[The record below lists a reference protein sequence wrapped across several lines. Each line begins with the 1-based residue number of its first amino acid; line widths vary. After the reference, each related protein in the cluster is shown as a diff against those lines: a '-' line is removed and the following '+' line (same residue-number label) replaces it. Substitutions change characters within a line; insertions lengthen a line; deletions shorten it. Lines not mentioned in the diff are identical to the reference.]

1 MSHRDTTSRG
11 LELAVRELRI
21 DRGGATI
28 LDDVSFVV
36 PAGSTLAF
44 VGTNGSGKSTLLR
57 GLVGVTPPVSGSLDV
72 GGRTRHAGSAASR
85 RWARTRAHEMAF
97 VSQEELPAAEL
108 TVAEAVSLGRTPHR
122 KPWAGHDPGEHDAV
136 AAALEAVGLT
146 ELGGMSCARL
156 SGGQRHRVVI
166 ARALAQD
173 TPLILLDE
181 PTNHL
186 DPVWRLR
193 LLEALRASGRTVV
206 FSLHELDMVMQ
217 YADNVAVLHEGTLH
231 AFGPP
236 AEVFTPQLVR
246 EVFAVESAVIAR
258 PAAER
263 QAGSAAGA
271 EHLLLWHRAGT
282 DVSGGPED
290 TSDSDDAD
298 SRQYAPEN
306 SSPEEGR
313 S

>member
-1 MSHRDTTSRG
+1 MSSLQRAATGID
-11 LELAVRELRI
+11 LAVRDLRI
-21 DRGGATI
+21 DRGGTRI
-28 LDDVSFVV
+28 LDDVSFSV
-36 PAGSTLAF
+36 PAGSTLAV

-57 GLVGVTPPVSGSLDV
+57 GLVGVTPPASGEIDI
-72 GGRTRHAGSAASR
+72 GGRIRSAGPRAAR
-85 RWARTRAHEMAF
+85 RWARRRAHEMAF

-108 TVAEAVSLGRTPHR
+108 SVAEAVSLGRTPHR
-122 KPWAGHDPGEHDAV
+122 KPWAGHDSGEHDAV
-136 AAALEAVGLT
+136 AAALDAVGLT

-193 LLEALRASGRTVV
+193 LLEALRASGRTVL

-217 YADNVAVLHEGTLH
+217 YADNVAVLHEGTVH

-236 AEVFTPQLVR
+236 GEVFTPELVR
-246 EVFAVESAVIAR
+246 EVFAVDSAVVRR
-258 PAAER
+258 PGAGSGSGPEPA
-263 QAGSAAGA
+263 AGSAANP
-271 EHLLLWHRAGT
+271 EHLVLWHR
-282 DVSGGPED
+282 ED
-290 TSDSDDAD
+290 DDAD
-298 SRQYAPEN
+298 SATDIDEGPEK
-306 SSPEEGR
+306 GR
-313 S
+313 TS